1 MLNIK
6 KLSFSIGG
14 SILFDETSVNIPTGQ
29 KVGIVG
35 RNGTGKT
42 SLFKLI
48 KNEWTVDSGVIEIPR
63 HFRIGGVEQEAPATN
78 DTNQIS

>member
-14 SILFDETSVNIPTGQ
+14 TALFDEASVNIPTGH

-42 SLFKLI
+42 SYS
-48 KNEWTVDSGVIEIPR
+48 N
-63 HFRIGGVEQEAPATN
+63 
-78 DTNQIS
+78 

>member
-14 SILFDETSVNIPTGQ
+14 TILFDDTSVNIPTGQ

-42 SLFKLI
+42 SLFKIHPITKKYLG
-48 KNEWTVDSGVIEIPR
+48 KFKYIETI
-63 HFRIGGVEQEAPATN
+63 
-78 DTNQIS
+78 DK